1 MDSLRLTLLAIGL
14 AFIVIFYL
22 VLRIKSGRGLRWPGL
37 PRLPAL
43 RLPMRGQR
51 SVAEETYEADPR
63 DAYYSDLDDED
74 LQALSQ
80 LSQHTR
86 RDDTEVDASS
96 IGGLSAVEADADD
109 VEPLV
114 MVLNVMARSGEYFN
128 GADVLAALKA
138 SGLQHGEMMIFH
150 YYSGAGDDR
159 PVFSLA
165 NTVEPGTFDL
175 NTIEHLQ
182 TPGLSLFMQLP
193 GPMDSREAF
202 ELMLKTGRSLAE
214 QLGGDLCDER
224 RNVLTLQTIGHL
236 KEQIESFLFRR
247 KMAGLQKQRLKK

>member
-1 MDSLRLTLLAIGL
+1 MDSLRLILLAIGL

-22 VLRIKSGRGLRWPGL
+22 VLRIRSGRGLQWPGFL
-37 PRLPAL
+37 RFPTL
-43 RLPMRGQR
+43 RLPGWRARQP
-51 SVAEETYEADPR
+51 EEVGFDTDPR
-63 DAYYSDLDDED
+63 AAYYSDLDDED

-80 LSQHTR
+80 LSQHAR
-86 RDDTEVDASS
+86 RDNNEVDAS
-96 IGGLSAVEADADD
+96 GLGAMSAVEADADD

-114 MVLNVMARSGEYFN
+114 IVLNVMARSGDYFN
-128 GADVLAALKA
+128 GADALAALKA
-138 SGLQHGEMMIFH
+138 DGLQHGEMMIFH
-150 YYSGAGDDR
+150 YYPEGGEDR

-175 NTIEHLQ
+175 NTIDHLQ

-193 GPMDSREAF
+193 GPMASREAF
-202 ELMLKTGRSLAE
+202 ELMLRTGRSLAQ

-236 KEQIESFLFRR
+236 KEQIEAFLFRR
-247 KMAGLQKQRLKK
+247 KMAGLQKQRAKK